1 MTLEALREK
10 IGGAAFFQ
18 ILRDW
23 VAKYRY
29 GNAGTQSFI
38 HLAEADSG
46 IDLDHFFYV
55 WLFRKGK
62 PKPSSW

>member
-10 IGGAAFFQ
+10 IGSAAFFQ
-18 ILRDW
+18 VLRDW
-23 VAKYRY
+23 VRKYRY
-29 GNAGTQSFI
+29 GNAGTKSFI

-46 IDLDHFFYV
+46 IDLDHFFEV

-62 PKPSSW
+62 PKRGSW